1 MHTCMICTDLLGRM
15 LARKPLACAFWY
27 LAEGLQQ
34 FLLVCYRPTS
44 ICGKIIMKTF
54 LCLCVC
60 FFVAYTQTRAHAPS
74 LRKTTKPAENRVRDR
89 YRHTNAPLKTRMI
102 APRGKKQDI
111 SREKQTDTQ
120 TDREREEEFL
130 LTLMYIEKQTEK

>member
-1 MHTCMICTDLLGRM
+1 
-15 LARKPLACAFWY
+15 
-27 LAEGLQQ
+27 
-34 FLLVCYRPTS
+34 
-44 ICGKIIMKTF
+44 
-54 LCLCVC
+54 
-60 FFVAYTQTRAHAPS
+60 
-74 LRKTTKPAENRVRDR
+74 
-89 YRHTNAPLKTRMI
+89 MI